1 MKNLKIYTIFCL
13 SGYRDSNAG
22 PPAPKAGALTGLRY
36 TPKPLSGTKVRIIS
50 QSAIPSPQEKPLG
63 EGVARGRS
71 DPGGIQ
77 THDLQNRNLTLYSA
91 KLPSLLLP
99 LCALQRYIFLPNR
112 LIPLCS
118 RIETIAPI
126 CLLYEKK
133 KSSLPPPKVGGDGSS
148 LFCGATHSLL
158 WIRFCVDNLA
168 PYLSS
173 WMGARVDVIICVNS
187 LFRQYTSFLVS
198 WCE

>member
-1 MKNLKIYTIFCL
+1 MKNSKIYTIFCL

-91 KLPSLLLP
+91 KLPSLIASLCPAKVHFSSQP
-99 LCALQRYIFLPNR
+99 LDIPPSKEGVAL
-112 LIPLCS
+112 
-118 RIETIAPI
+118 TTG
-126 CLLYEKK
+126 K
-133 KSSLPPPKVGGDGSS
+133 
-148 LFCGATHSLL
+148 
-158 WIRFCVDNLA
+158 
-168 PYLSS
+168 
-173 WMGARVDVIICVNS
+173 
-187 LFRQYTSFLVS
+187 YTSSFLVLHCFDGYS
-198 WCE
+198 LSSKIISKGNIAISSKEMVWSSSLSVIFSYI

>member
-63 EGVARGRS
+63 EGDARGRS

-91 KLPSLLLP
+91 KLPSLIASLCPAKVHFSSQP
-99 LCALQRYIFLPNR
+99 LDIPPSKEGVAL
-112 LIPLCS
+112 
-118 RIETIAPI
+118 TTG
-126 CLLYEKK
+126 K
-133 KSSLPPPKVGGDGSS
+133 
-148 LFCGATHSLL
+148 
-158 WIRFCVDNLA
+158 
-168 PYLSS
+168 
-173 WMGARVDVIICVNS
+173 
-187 LFRQYTSFLVS
+187 YTSSFLVLHCFDGYS
-198 WCE
+198 LSSKIISKGNIAISSKEMVWSSSLSVIFSYI

>member
-63 EGVARGRS
+63 EGDARGRS

-91 KLPSLLLP
+91 KLPSLIASLCPAKVHFSSQPLDIPPSKERRCTYNWKIHVLLSCP
-99 LCALQRYIFLPNR
+99 
-112 LIPLCS
+112 
-118 RIETIAPI
+118 
-126 CLLYEKK
+126 
-133 KSSLPPPKVGGDGSS
+133 
-148 LFCGATHSLL
+148 SLL
-158 WIRFCVDNLA
+158 RWL
-168 PYLSS
+168 L
-173 WMGARVDVIICVNS
+173 
-187 LFRQYTSFLVS
+187 LVV
-198 WCE
+198 

>member
-36 TPKPLSGTKVRIIS
+36 TPKPLSSTKVRIIS

-91 KLPSLLLP
+91 KLPSLIASLCPAKVHFSSQPLDTTLLKNRDDSP
-99 LCALQRYIFLPNR
+99 HLP
-112 LIPLCS
+112 
-118 RIETIAPI
+118 TIRK
-126 CLLYEKK
+126 EKE
-133 KSSLPPPKVGGDGSS
+133 LPYTPKVGGDGSS

-168 PYLSS
+168 PCLSS

-198 WCE
+198 

>member
-1 MKNLKIYTIFCL
+1 MKNSKIYTIFCL

-63 EGVARGRS
+63 EGDTRGRS

-91 KLPSLLLP
+91 KLPSLIASLCPAKVHFSSQPLDTTLLKNRDDSP
-99 LCALQRYIFLPNR
+99 HLP
-112 LIPLCS
+112 
-118 RIETIAPI
+118 TIRK
-126 CLLYEKK
+126 EKE
-133 KSSLPPPKVGGDGSS
+133 LPYTPKVGGDGSS
-148 LFCGATHSLL
+148 LFCGAIHSLL

-168 PYLSS
+168 PCLSS

-198 WCE
+198 

>member
-36 TPKPLSGTKVRIIS
+36 TPKSLSGTKVRIIS
-50 QSAIPSPQEKPLG
+50 QSAIPSPQEKSLG

-91 KLPSLLLP
+91 KLPSLIASLCPAKVHFSSQP
-99 LCALQRYIFLPNR
+99 LDIPPSKEGVAL
-112 LIPLCS
+112 
-118 RIETIAPI
+118 TTG
-126 CLLYEKK
+126 K
-133 KSSLPPPKVGGDGSS
+133 
-148 LFCGATHSLL
+148 
-158 WIRFCVDNLA
+158 
-168 PYLSS
+168 
-173 WMGARVDVIICVNS
+173 
-187 LFRQYTSFLVS
+187 YTSSFLVLHCFDGYS
-198 WCE
+198 LSSKIISKGNIAISSKEMVWSRSLSVIFSYI

>member
-36 TPKPLSGTKVRIIS
+36 TPKSLSGTKVRIIS
-50 QSAIPSPQEKPLG
+50 QSAIPSPQEKSLG

-91 KLPSLLLP
+91 KLPSLIASLCPAKVHFSSQPLDTTLLKNRDDSP
-99 LCALQRYIFLPNR
+99 HLP
-112 LIPLCS
+112 
-118 RIETIAPI
+118 TIRK
-126 CLLYEKK
+126 EKE
-133 KSSLPPPKVGGDGSS
+133 LPYTPKVGGDGSS
-148 LFCGATHSLL
+148 LFCGAIHSLL

-168 PYLSS
+168 PCLSS

-198 WCE
+198 